1 MATNLGKAYV
11 QIMPS
16 AKGISG
22 MISKELDGEV
32 SSAGK
37 SAGNSLVS
45 TIKSAVV
52 AAGIGKLFA
61 SSLMEGGKLQQSL
74 GGVETLF
81 KNNANMVKQY
91 ANEAYKTTGLSA
103 NAYMETVTGFSASL
117 LQSLG
122 GDTAKAAKVANT
134 AMVDMADNSNK
145 MGTSME
151 LIQNA
156 YQGFAKQNYTMLDN
170 LKLGYG
176 GTKQEMQR
184 LLADAQ
190 KLTGV
195 KYDIN
200 NLSDVYEAIHVIQ
213 KELDITG
220 TTAKEASTTLQGSFA
235 SMKAAFMNLLGN
247 LSLGNDIK
255 PALQQLASTTMTFL
269 VGNFLPM
276 VGNILK
282 GLPTLVIGAFSGL
295 AEQLRGV
302 FGDEV
307 VNKIQ
312 GYLTQVS
319 GAVESFMNVLTGSIS
334 KQEGIDLMKALG
346 INEGTADSIA
356 SIAENIRTAFQN
368 IWEAIKN
375 VTAIVGEFVGDLL
388 GINEAESSVS
398 GVGLAFELL
407 SDVVKKA
414 SEWIK
419 DFTSFLRENEV
430 ALGLVK
436 IALSAILGR
445 FIALSIIGP
454 ITALINGF
462 QTAITAA
469 RTAMAIFNAVMI
481 LSPMTALV
489 AGITAAVAALVWF
502 FTKTETGKAIW
513 QGFVGFI
520 KQAWNG
526 VVEFFSGIWSGITTG
541 ATMLWTGIQAV
552 WAVAVEEIKA
562 LWQGVTEFF
571 STLWTGIQTT
581 ASTAWN
587 FITTSITAI
596 VQPFIDAFLNG
607 WEILKTGL
615 TAVWEGIK
623 MIFQG
628 AWEFIKA
635 IVMGAVLIVIDLVTG
650 NFTKLK
656 EDLQLIWDAIKNAIQ
671 MVWEG
676 IKTVVMAIV
685 TTFIALLKQAWED
698 FKTGLIQIWNFLSTT
713 ASTIWNALKTA
724 VTTIVTGLVNG
735 IKALWEGFKSFFTTL
750 INTVQSIA
758 VNTWNSI
765 KSSVTS
771 IIQGLVNAAQNAW
784 NTFKNGVQSLVN
796 KVRNIF
802 DSLKSIDLW
811 GAGKAIM
818 DGFFRGLKSV
828 WGSIKSFVGDIAGWI
843 RDHKGPIEVDRKLL
857 IPAGTAIM
865 ESLDEGLTDKFES
878 VKKTVSGMAGDI
890 NKAFTSE
897 MTDFEVGANV
907 SKNLQIDDMS
917 KADFSTRDTD
927 NEVIKALGV
936 VQELL
941 KDILNK
947 DFNTYLDGEIMAKNS
962 YDRQMTFVRR
972 EGI

>member
-32 SSAGK
+32 KSAGQ

-45 TIKSAVV
+45 SIKSAVV

-103 NAYMETVTGFSASL
+103 NAYMENVTGFSASL

-122 GDTAKAAKVANT
+122 GDTAKAAKVANM

-235 SMKAAFMNLLGN
+235 SMKAAFTNLLGK
-247 LSLGNDIK
+247 LSLGQDIK
-255 PALQQLASTTMTFL
+255 PSLQALATTTTTFL

-334 KQEGIDLMKALG
+334 KQEGINLMKALG

-356 SIAENIRTAFQN
+356 SIAANIRTAFQN

-489 AGITAAVAALVWF
+489 AGITAVVAALVWF
-502 FTKTETGKAIW
+502 FTQTETGKAIW
-513 QGFVGFI
+513 QGFVDFI

-526 VVEFFSGIWSGITTG
+526 VVEFFSGIWNGITTG

-552 WAVAVEEIKA
+552 WAVAVEAIKI
-562 LWQGVTEFF
+562 LWQGVSEFF
-571 STLWTGIQTT
+571 STLWSGITEG
-581 ASTAWN
+581 ASTAWT

-596 VQPFIDAFLNG
+596 VQPFIEAFLNA
-607 WEILKTGL
+607 WNILKDGL
-615 TAVWEGIK
+615 MAIWEGVKLVI
-623 MIFQG
+623 QG

-635 IVMGAVLIVIDLVTG
+635 IVLGAVLIVIDLVTG
-650 NFTKLK
+650 NFTKLQ
-656 EDLQLIWDAIKNAIQ
+656 EDLQIIWETIKTAIQ
-671 MVWEG
+671 TVWEG
-676 IKTVVMAIV
+676 IKQVVMTIV
-685 TTFIALLKQAWED
+685 TTLISLLVNAWEG
-698 FKTGLIQIWNFLSTT
+698 FKNGLVAIWNYLQTT
-713 ASTIWNALKTA
+713 ASAIWNSLKSA
-724 VTTIVTGLVNG
+724 VVSIVTGLVNG
-735 IKALWEGFKSFFTTL
+735 IRSLWEGFKASFTTI
-750 INTVQSIA
+750 INTIQSIA

-765 KSSVTS
+765 KSSVTG
-771 IIQGLVNAAQNAW
+771 IIQGLVSAAQSAW
-784 NTFKNGVQSLVN
+784 NTFKSGVSSLVN
-796 KVRNIF
+796 SVTSIFNSLRNIN
-802 DSLKSIDLW
+802 LW
-811 GAGKAIM
+811 DIGTTIM
-818 DGFFRGLKSV
+818 NGFLNGLKSAWSSV
-828 WGSIKSFVGDIAGWI
+828 QNFVSGIAGWI

-857 IPAGTAIM
+857 IPAGNAIM
-865 ESLDEGLTDKFES
+865 ESLDEGLNDKFVE
-878 VKKTVSGMAGDI
+878 VKKTVSGMAGQI
-890 NKAFTSE
+890 NKSFTSE
-897 MTDFEVGANV
+897 MTDFEIG
-907 SKNLQIDDMS
+907 SSISGNLKIDDMS
-917 KADFSTRDTD
+917 AGDFSISNKNDD
-927 NEVIKALGV
+927 VIKALNI
-936 VQELL
+936 VQDLL
-941 KDILNK
+941 KDISNK
-947 DFNTYLDGEIMAKNS
+947 DMNTYLDGEVLAKNS

>member
-32 SSAGK
+32 KSAGQ
-37 SAGNSLVS
+37 SAGNSLIS
-45 TIKSAVV
+45 TIKGAIV

-61 SSLMEGGKLQQSL
+61 TSLLEGGKLQQSL

-103 NAYMETVTGFSASL
+103 NAYMENVTGFSASL

-122 GDTAKAAKVANT
+122 GDTAKAAKVANM
-134 AMVDMADNSNK
+134 AMIDMADNSNK

-213 KELDITG
+213 KELQITG

-235 SMKAAFMNLLGN
+235 SMKAAFLNLLGN
-247 LSLGNDIK
+247 LSLGQDIK
-255 PALQQLASTTMTFL
+255 PALEALASTTMTFL

-276 VGNILK
+276 VGNVLK

-302 FGDEV
+302 LGDEV

-312 GYLTQVS
+312 GYLEKVS
-319 GAVESFMNVLTGSIS
+319 GAVDSFIEVLTGKLS
-334 KQEGIDLMKALG
+334 KGQGIDLMKSLG
-346 INEGTADSIA
+346 VDEGTANTIVTIA
-356 SIAENIRTAFQN
+356 DNIRTAFQN

-375 VTAIVGEFVGDLL
+375 VGAIIGEFVGDLL
-388 GINEAESSVS
+388 GINDTQSSVS
-398 GVGLAFELL
+398 SLGTAFE
-407 SDVVKKA
+407 SVSSVVKEV
-414 SEWIK
+414 SQWIK

-430 ALGLVK
+430 ALSLTKATLAGLAAGFIALK
-436 IALSAILGR
+436 IISTIQSIINGFQIALSAARGAMLA
-445 FIALSIIGP
+445 FNLAIATNP
-454 ITALINGF
+454 ITAI
-462 QTAITAA
+462 I
-469 RTAMAIFNAVMI
+469 V
-481 LSPMTALV
+481 
-489 AGITAAVAALVWF
+489 GITAVVAALVWF

-513 QGFVGFI
+513 QGFVDFI

-526 VVEFFSGIWSGITTG
+526 IVEFFSAIWSGITTG
-541 ATMLWTGIQAV
+541 ASTLWTGIQAV
-552 WAVAVEEIKA
+552 WSVAVETLKS
-562 LWQGVTEFF
+562 LWQGVVEFF
-571 STLWTGIQTT
+571 SGLWTGIQTA

-587 FITTSITAI
+587 FIVTSITAI

-615 TAVWEGIK
+615 TAVWEGVK
-623 MIFQG
+623 MVIRG

-650 NFTKLK
+650 NFSKLK
-656 EDLQLIWDAIKNAIQ
+656 EDLQMIWEAIKAAVQ

-676 IKTVVMAIV
+676 IKFVITAIV
-685 TTFIALLKQAWED
+685 GVTVALIKTAWE
-698 FKTGLIQIWNFLSTT
+698 GLKAGLEAIWNFLSTT
-713 ASTIWNALKTA
+713 ASTIWNAIKTA

-735 IKALWEGFKSFFTTL
+735 IKALWEGFKSFFNTL
-750 INTVQSIA
+750 INAVSNIA
-758 VNTWNSI
+758 TSTWNTI

-771 IIQGLVNAAQNAW
+771 IIQGLVSAAQQKW
-784 NTFKNGVQSLVN
+784 EEFKQGVKNLVD
-796 KVRNIF
+796 KVTNIF
-802 DSLKSIDLW
+802 DSIKNINLW
-811 GAGKAIM
+811 DAGKAIM
-818 DGFFRGLKSV
+818 DGFLKGLKSV
-828 WGSIKSFVGDIAGWI
+828 WGSITSFVGSIADWI

-878 VKKTVSGMAGDI
+878 VKKTVSGIAGDI
-890 NKAFTSE
+890 NKSFTSE
-897 MTDFEVGANV
+897 ITDIEIGASV
-907 SKNLQIDDMS
+907 SKDLNMANMS
-917 KADFSTRDTD
+917 ASDFTVPNNND
-927 NEVIKALGV
+927 EVVKALNI

-941 KDILNK
+941 KDISNK
-947 DFNTYLDGEIMAKNS
+947 DTNTYLDGEVLAKNS

>member
-45 TIKSAVV
+45 TIKGAVV

-122 GDTAKAAKVANT
+122 GDTAKAANVANT

-235 SMKAAFMNLLGN
+235 SMKAAFLNLLGN

-319 GAVESFMNVLTGSIS
+319 GAVESFMNVLTGSMS

-346 INEGTADSIA
+346 INEGTADSIVT
-356 SIAENIRTAFQN
+356 IADNIRTAFQN

-375 VTAIVGEFVGDLL
+375 VSAIVGEFVGDLL
-388 GINEAESSVS
+388 GINSTESSVS

-419 DFTSFLRENEV
+419 DFTSFLKDNEV
-430 ALGLVK
+430 ALVLVK
-436 IALSAILGR
+436 TALSAILGR

-481 LSPMTALV
+481 LSPMTALIV
-489 AGITAAVAALVWF
+489 GITAVVAALTWF

-513 QGFVGFI
+513 QGFVNFL
-520 KQAWNG
+520 KQVWQG
-526 VVEFFSGIWSGITTG
+526 VVEFFSGVWSAIAVG
-541 ATMLWTGIQAV
+541 ASVLWTGIQAV
-552 WAVAVEEIKA
+552 WSVAVEEIKL
-562 LWQGVTEFF
+562 LWQSVSEFF
-571 STLWTGIQTT
+571 STLWTEIQSI
-581 ASTAWN
+581 ASTAWT

-596 VQPFIDAFLNG
+596 VQPFIDSFINAWN
-607 WEILKTGL
+607 ILKEGL
-615 TAVWEGIK
+615 SAVWEGVK
-623 MIFQG
+623 MVIQG

-635 IVMGAVLIVIDLVTG
+635 IVMGAVLIIIDLVTG
-650 NFTKLK
+650 NFTKLQ
-656 EDLQLIWDAIKNAIQ
+656 EDLQLIWNAIKNAVQII
-671 MVWEG
+671 WEG
-676 IKTVVMAIV
+676 IKTVVSTIV
-685 TTFIALLKQAWED
+685 TTLIALLLNAWEG
-698 FKTGLIQIWNFLSTT
+698 FKNGLVAIWNFLSAT
-713 ASTIWNALKTA
+713 ASTIWNAIKSA

-735 IKALWEGFKSFFTTL
+735 IKSMWENFRNFFSGL
-750 INTVQSIA
+750 INSVMNIA
-758 VNTWNSI
+758 VSTWNSI
-765 KSSVTS
+765 RSSVVS

-784 NTFKNGVQSLVN
+784 NSFRNGVQTLVN
-796 KVRNIF
+796 TVRNIF
-802 DSLKSIDLW
+802 SSLSNINLFS
-811 GAGKAIM
+811 AGSAILN
-818 DGFFRGLKSV
+818 GFLSGLKSV
-828 WGSIKSFVGDIAGWI
+828 WGSVQNFVSGIAGWI
-843 RDHKGPIEVDRKLL
+843 RDHKGPIEYDRKLL

-878 VKKTVSGMAGDI
+878 VKKTVGGMAGDI

-897 MTDFEVGANV
+897 MSDLEVGV
-907 SKNLQIDDMS
+907 SMSKNLQIDDMS
-917 KADFSTRDTD
+917 TADFNVSDKD
-927 NEVIKALGV
+927 NDVIKALEV
-936 VQELL
+936 VQKLL
-941 KDILNK
+941 KDISNK
-947 DFNTYLDGEIMAKNS
+947 DFSTYLDGEVMAKNS
-962 YDRQMTFVRR
+962 YDKQMNFVRR